1 MSFSFC
7 YNDFILCYYAN
18 FTKDIDRDSPLRREV
33 RGHSEKIIRRR
44 CGTAPP

>member
-18 FTKDIDRDSPLRREV
+18 FTKDIDRDSPFRREV
-33 RGHSEKIIRRR
+33 RGTQKRL
-44 CGTAPP
+44 